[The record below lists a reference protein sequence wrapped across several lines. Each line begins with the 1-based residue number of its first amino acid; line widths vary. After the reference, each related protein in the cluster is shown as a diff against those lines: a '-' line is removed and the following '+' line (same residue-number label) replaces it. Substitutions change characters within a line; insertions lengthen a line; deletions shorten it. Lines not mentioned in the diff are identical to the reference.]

1 MTPTEQSWLRLHLT
15 PGLGR
20 VGIGR
25 LLEAFG
31 HVDAVLAAGPTAW
44 RERARIGPA
53 AAAGLPAPDDPDFLR
68 TRDRLVKLG
77 VRILSHWHDDRYP
90 ALLGTIFDPPA
101 LLYLRG
107 RLPEGEALAVVGAR
121 RASPQGLLLAGEIS
135 RSLAERGLVIVSG
148 LARGIDSA
156 AHAGALD
163 GGGDTV
169 AVLGCGIDHIYPP
182 ENARLFQRLHEQG
195 GILSEYP
202 PGTQPLKGHFPGRNR
217 IISGLC
223 RGVLVVEAAQR
234 SGSLITAE
242 FALDQGREVFAVPG
256 AVHTEGSQGVNRLLK
271 DGAHLVTGAE
281 DILAVLRPHLP
292 LAPKPHRAPCSIEP
306 LPEPERTVYDKLGPE
321 PLHIDQLA
329 RKCALTP
336 MDLSAI
342 LLHLELAGAVQQLPG
357 MYFVRKQNL

>member
-1 MTPTEQSWLRLHLT
+1 MDLSAWIWFHRLELPAAKAH
-15 PGLGR
+15 
-20 VGIGR
+20 R
-25 LLEAFG
+25 LLREFGEPEAIR
-31 HVDAVLAAGPTAW
+31 DASPATLKLAAADLHPDS
-44 RERARIGPA
+44 RARLLKALDQTDVSKEIQTLERLGAVAIPYSSPA
-53 AAAGLPAPDDPDFLR
+53 YPAPLKNLP
-68 TRDRLVKLG
+68 
-77 VRILSHWHDDRYP
+77 
-90 ALLGTIFDPPA
+90 DPPVM
-101 LLYLRG
+101 LYAMGNLVPEDRMAIAIVGSRRCTHYG
-107 RLPEGEALAVVGAR
+107 RAVSARLSKDLAD
-121 RASPQGLLLAGEIS
+121 
-135 RSLAERGLVIVSG
+135 RGLTVVSG